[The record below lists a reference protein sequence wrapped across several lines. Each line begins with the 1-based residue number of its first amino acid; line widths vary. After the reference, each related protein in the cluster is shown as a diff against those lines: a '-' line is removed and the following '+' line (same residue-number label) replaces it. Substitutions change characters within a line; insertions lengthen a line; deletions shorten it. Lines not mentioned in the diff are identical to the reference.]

1 MFSYYHNP
9 IHNALF
15 DSFELSN
22 IRIKAQRITN
32 KNLNI
37 PNVNVPNKNVN
48 LRNKKS
54 QKLLKSKKNNKK

>member
-1 MFSYYHNP
+1 MFSYYHN
-9 IHNALF
+9 ALF
-15 DSFELSN
+15 DTFELSN
-22 IRIKAQRITN
+22 IRLKAQQITN

-37 PNVNVPNKNVN
+37 PNKNVN